1 MSLVRFRFWAP
12 YMREWL
18 SGRASPC
25 QGEGREFESRLALF
39 FFKEE
44 QIIKKVL
51 TIRKKSDKIHLVEK
65 NMREWLSGRASPCQ
79 GEGREF
85 ESRLALLF
93 RQNFIKCAS
102 GSVVEHR
109 LAKARVASSNLVSRL
124 KESVL
129 KSSRPIFLHTRR
141 KADER
146 LWQIGLRAGQGDK
159 GISSRVCAANT

>member
-1 MSLVRFRFWAP
+1 
-12 YMREWL
+12 MREWL

-85 ESRLALLF
+85 ESRLAL
-93 RQNFIKCAS
+93 FIQLVCIIVYWAI
-102 GSVVEHR
+102 
-109 LAKARVASSNLVSRL
+109 AKR
-124 KESVL
+124 
-129 KSSRPIFLHTRR
+129 
-141 KADER
+141 
-146 LWQIGLRAGQGDK
+146 
-159 GISSRVCAANT
+159 